1 MAKKDEFDIEK
12 EVERLSRKS
21 DINIKKSAHSFENRL
36 LQLDKDIDRVL
47 NEKILNFDTNK
58 ELLQDYIKIDY
69 KNDTINRYRE
79 KLRKM

>member
-1 MAKKDEFDIEK
+1 MDKKDEFDIEK
-12 EVERLSRKS
+12 DVERLSRKS
-21 DINIKKSAHSFENRL
+21 DINIKKSAYSFENRL

-69 KNDTINRYRE
+69 KNDTINRYKE